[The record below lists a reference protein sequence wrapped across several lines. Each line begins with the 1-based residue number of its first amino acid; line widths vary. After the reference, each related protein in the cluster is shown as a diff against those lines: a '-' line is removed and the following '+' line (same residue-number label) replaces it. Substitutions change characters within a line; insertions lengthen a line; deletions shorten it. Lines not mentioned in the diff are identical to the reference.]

1 MIRPPHW
8 LDRHGHGEQA
18 WPAGWVVDRY
28 TVQLPV
34 VGAVSDAPS
43 PVCEAQAAVAG
54 NSETESARSESG
66 AAQHEPDSAG
76 PTP

>member
-1 MIRPPHW
+1 MMRPPHW

-34 VGAVSDAPS
+34 VGPNADASS
-43 PVCEAQAAVAG
+43 PACEAQSTVVP
-54 NSETESARSESG
+54 NNARPE
-66 AAQHEPDSAG
+66 HDSAG
-76 PTP
+76 FAR